1 MGMTKHAAILCL
13 AAVAGPAA
21 ADDHAPASLRMRAP
35 PPARTRWAPLPV
47 GRRVAQRPPD
57 GSPGDPP
64 DAPSPGDAPA
74 PQPAGDAPAPQ
85 PAPSAAAPPPPASR
99 PASPARDDSA
109 PPGVD
114 NGKTEVISVTGSTVE
129 RERFTGRAPVSVV
142 TRADLAASGRAT
154 LGDILQAL
162 PAVSNAGNAQ
172 VNAGGDGTTRINLR
186 GLGAPR
192 TLVLINGRRM
202 VNGGNGADAAVDV
215 NAIPLAMI
223 ERVEI
228 LKDGAS
234 ALYGADAVGGVV
246 NLITRPQ
253 FDGLDVSLLTST
265 SQHGDGIEY
274 DASAVTGFTTRDRN
288 TYLVVSGGY
297 QHHDPVFAGDRAF
310 SSYQR
315 SYDFA
320 SRTVTPNA
328 SLAAPSGR
336 LDASSIGP
344 GGARPPGCASDACKP
359 TSTGGWADFT
369 APDDLYNDAAQNYLY
384 TPSTRYNVFATAGN
398 RINDHAAALV
408 ELLYLHR
415 SSDRQ
420 LSPVAFIADAPISK
434 DSLYNPLGGDLL
446 DYRRRITE
454 LGPRQFLDTVSTIRG
469 VVGITGSVPASVG
482 MFQDW
487 NYEVSFNYGETHS
500 LVGTEGQLIKPRV
513 TDALG
518 PSMRDARGVPI
529 CVRVPGDAS
538 TQIIYRVPLESGDT
552 LIIPCVPLNLLA
564 PAGMIPRDQ
573 LQNLTF
579 SDAGTGTDNMRTLL
593 ATASGRIAQLPDH
606 GDISVSLGL
615 DARNETGIQAPP
627 SVASAGYTTDN
638 EAHATDGQFEL
649 YEGFGELAIVPFT
662 GGDLVQRAEL
672 DLGARALRHTRFGS
686 HLTYK
691 AGGLIRTTSGIA
703 VRGTYATA
711 FRAPSVF
718 DLVGGQTERLP
729 TAEDPCDTQPP
740 SVGGGTRTLDPMVQA
755 RCAAQGVPAGS
766 RFTTN
771 QQPSVTGGNPDLQ
784 PETAATATVGVVIEP
799 PRLAGL
805 ALSADYWQ
813 IAIDHAIETLGIAT
827 IFASC
832 YERGLQAFCDQI
844 HRDVNTHQILRVDQF
859 LQNVPRTV
867 TSGVDVAL
875 WYDARLARLGR
886 IHTGLEAQYLLRYD
900 LHTAGQVIHGVGF
913 YDLGV
918 YPHYKANLSS
928 HWVHPGGASG
938 GFLLR
943 FVGSYQECA
952 GNDCNNPHNLA
963 AASRDVDRYVK
974 LDLYGGY
981 DFPSSLGK
989 TTLQVGI
996 NNVFDATPPVV
1007 YNAPAANS
1015 DATTY
1020 DFVGRM
1026 IYLRLSQLF

>member
-1 MGMTKHAAILCL
+1 MTKHAAILCL
-13 AAVAGPAA
+13 AAVAAPAA
-21 ADDHAPASLRMRAP
+21 ADDRAPSSLRMRE
-35 PPARTRWAPLPV
+35 PAT
-47 GRRVAQRPPD
+47 RRVAQRPPD

-64 DAPSPGDAPA
+64 DPPAPGDAP
-74 PQPAGDAPAPQ
+74 
-85 PAPSAAAPPPPASR
+85 SPPTSEAKS
-99 PASPARDDSA
+99 PASPSDDGAA
-109 PPGVD
+109 PTGD
-114 NGKTEVISVTGSTVE
+114 DGKTEVISVAGASVE
-129 RERFTGRAPVSVV
+129 RELFTGRAPVTVM
-142 TRADLAASGRAT
+142 TRADLTATGRAT

-223 ERVEI
+223 ERVEV

-253 FDGLDVSLLTST
+253 FDGTDVSFLTST

-274 DASAVTGFTTRDRN
+274 DASAVTGFTTADRN

-310 SSYQR
+310 SQFQD

-320 SRTVTPNA
+320 SRTVTRNA

-336 LDASSIGP
+336 LDPSSIGP
-344 GGARPPGCASDACKP
+344 GGTPPPGCTSSACKP
-359 TSTGGWADFT
+359 LGNGSWADFN
-369 APDDLYNDAAQNYLY
+369 APSDAYNDAAQNYLY

-420 LSPVAFIADAPISK
+420 LSPVAFTADVPISK
-434 DSLYNPLGGDLL
+434 DSLYNPLGGDIL

-454 LGPRQFLDTVSTIRG
+454 LGPRQFFDTVSTIRG
-469 VVGITGSVPASVG
+469 VVGVTGSVPESLG
-482 MFQDW
+482 MFENW

-500 LVGTEGQLIKPRV
+500 LVGTAGQLLEPRLA
-513 TDALG
+513 DALG
-518 PSMRDARGVPI
+518 PSMRDASGTPI
-529 CVRVPGDAS
+529 CVRVPGDPS
-538 TQIIYRVPLESGDT
+538 TQITYNVPLASGHT
-552 LIIPCVPLNLLA
+552 LHVPCVPLNLFA
-564 PAGMIPRDQ
+564 PAGMIPSDQ

-579 SDAGTGTDNMRTLL
+579 SDAGAGTDNMRTLL
-593 ATASGRIAQLPDH
+593 ATAGGRVAQLPNH
-606 GDISVSLGL
+606 GDVSLSLGV
-615 DARNETGIQAPP
+615 DARDETGSQAPP
-627 SVASAGYTTDN
+627 SVASSGNTTDN
-638 EAHATDGQFEL
+638 EAHATEGQFDV
-649 YEGFGELAIVPFT
+649 YEGFGELAVVPIT
-662 GGDLVQRAEL
+662 GGDLAQRVEL
-672 DLGARALRHTRFGS
+672 DLGARALHHTRFGS

-691 AGGLIRTTSGIA
+691 AGGLVRTTVGIA
-703 VRGTYATA
+703 ARGTYATA

-718 DLVGGQTERLP
+718 DLVGGRTERLP
-729 TAEDPCDTQPP
+729 TAEDPCDAQPP
-740 SVGGGTRTLDPMVQA
+740 SAGDGTRTLDPRVQA
-755 RCAAQGVPAGS
+755 QCTAQGVPVGT
-766 RFTTN
+766 RFTTS
-771 QQPSVTGGNPDLQ
+771 QQPSVIGGNPDLQ
-784 PETAATATVGVVIEP
+784 AETAATATVGIVFEP
-799 PRLAGL
+799 PRLPGL
-805 ALSADYWQ
+805 ALSADYWH
-813 IAIDHAIETLGIAT
+813 IAIDHAIETLGVQT
-827 IFASC
+827 IFANC

-844 HRDVNTHQILRVDQF
+844 HRDFTTHRIIDVDQF

-875 WYDARLARLGR
+875 WYDARLTQLGR

-900 LHTAGQVIHGVGF
+900 LETGSQVIHGVGF

-918 YPHYKANLSS
+918 YPRYKANLSS
-928 HWVHPGGASG
+928 NWVHPGGASG

-943 FVGSYQECA
+943 FVGSYKECA
-952 GNDCNNPHNLA
+952 GNDCNNPQSLA
-963 AASRDVDRYVK
+963 MASRDVDRYFK
-974 LDLYGGY
+974 LDLHGGY
-981 DFPSSLGK
+981 DFPSWLGK
-989 TTLQVGI
+989 TTLQLGV
-996 NNVFDATPPVV
+996 NNVFDATPPLV

-1020 DFVGRM
+1020 DFLGRM
-1026 IYLRLSQLF
+1026 VYLRMTQLF